1 MIHILNGVFLEM
13 SGKRDMFKNKM
24 LESLVRMRK
33 KDALRAVFEVKGS
46 SKEGLHPGQE
56 LMRDA
61 MNRPVVLD
69 GTERAYV
76 LYSPPLAKVRMDGW
90 KGRWLDSKPLQH
102 EVSILAPRSFEF
114 FKME

>member
-1 MIHILNGVFLEM
+1 M

-33 KDALRAVFEVKGS
+33 KDAIRAVFEVKGS

-69 GTERAYV
+69 GTERAYK